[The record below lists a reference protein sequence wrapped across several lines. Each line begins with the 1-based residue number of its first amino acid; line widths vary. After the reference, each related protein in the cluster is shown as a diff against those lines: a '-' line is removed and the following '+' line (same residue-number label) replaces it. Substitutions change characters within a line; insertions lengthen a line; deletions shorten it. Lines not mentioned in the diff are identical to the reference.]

1 VESVAVWGGV
11 GVLSSSS
18 LVDGKELSNSTL
30 LLVVE
35 KVCKEEAPN
44 PSTVVLALR
53 LPVTG
58 LTSFQLLLLGLT
70 STSGNGKCLGDSCG
84 SMTGA
89 VARIGANCAADN
101 INGLGK

>member
-1 VESVAVWGGV
+1 MESVAVWGGV

-18 LVDGKELSNSTL
+18 LVDGNELSNSTL
-30 LLVVE
+30 LLVE
-35 KVCKEEAPN
+35 KVCKEDVPK
-44 PSTVVLALR
+44 PSTVVLALLR
-53 LPVTG
+53 PVTG
-58 LTSFQLLLLGLT
+58 LTSLQLFLLGLT
-70 STSGNGKCLGDSCG
+70 STSGKGKCLGDSCG